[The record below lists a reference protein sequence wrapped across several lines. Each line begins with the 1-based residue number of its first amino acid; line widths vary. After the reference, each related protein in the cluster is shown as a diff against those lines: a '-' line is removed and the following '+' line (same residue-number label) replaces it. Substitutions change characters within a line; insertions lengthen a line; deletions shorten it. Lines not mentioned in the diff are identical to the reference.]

1 MKREGAALACGLLF
15 GAGLAA
21 AGMTDPGKVLAFLDV
36 LGAWDP
42 TLMVVMGAAVGVAWL
57 AFRKIWRRPE
67 PLFDTTFHLPARK
80 DIDTRLVVGAVLF
93 GIGWGL
99 YGYCPGP
106 ALGSL
111 VYGNIDAFLFVGA
124 MLAGVFAEWGW
135 RRFR

>member
-1 MKREGAALACGLLF
+1 MKRELAALACGLLF

-57 AFRKIWRRPE
+57 AFRQILRRPE
-67 PLFDTTFHLPARK
+67 PLFDTVFHLPARK

-93 GIGWGL
+93 GVGWGL

-106 ALGSL
+106 ALGAL
-111 VYGNIDAFLFVGA
+111 VYGNADAFLFVGA

-135 RRFR
+135 RRLR